1 MFNRNKS
8 FWAAFDHKEMESA
21 VPELKVEG
29 VHLNKCLISFQ
40 DTNKTVKD
48 LPGIK
53 TGLGRARAFLRLAL
67 MQKKL
72 PDYLDA
78 LQASDSSFRA
88 DLWEDWALLRHDE
101 APEIFGHMQGLSIVE
116 ANLDLKGVNLDG
128 QVGVIDFSLVAAVT
142 DASSNANTNQLE
154 KENKRLLD
162 QKSFLEERNRQLE
175 DRLKLRSDKLDVTDE
190 TKNNLESELKAA
202 KITISNLQVCTSL
215 LSSFP

>member
-1 MFNRNKS
+1 
-8 FWAAFDHKEMESA
+8 
-21 VPELKVEG
+21 
-29 VHLNKCLISFQ
+29 
-40 DTNKTVKD
+40 
-48 LPGIK
+48 
-53 TGLGRARAFLRLAL
+53 
-67 MQKKL
+67 
-72 PDYLDA
+72 
-78 LQASDSSFRA
+78 
-88 DLWEDWALLRHDE
+88 
-101 APEIFGHMQGLSIVE
+101 MQGLSIVE

-202 KITISNLQVCTSL
+202 KITIANLQVNPSL
-215 LSSFP
+215 LHNFLLPFFRKN